1 MPKIKF
7 LFFSLG
13 LLCATFVWAQNERPN
28 FILIMADD
36 LGIGD
41 LGVYG
46 SSLINTPN
54 LDRMAAEG
62 IVFDSFY
69 ASANVCTASRGGL
82 LTGRY
87 PIRLGLV
94 DDVARPTND
103 IHLAESEIT
112 IAEALKGEGYNT
124 AIFGKWHL
132 GSRVEWYPLNHGFD
146 EFYGALHSND
156 MAPFQLYRDDQIIE
170 DPVDQTTLT
179 QRYTSEALRF
189 IEQNKDNPFFLYIPH
204 SFPHVP
210 LFVTE
215 EFEGQSSAGLYGDVV
230 ETIDWSMGQILK
242 KLNEL
247 GIDENTMVIFTSD
260 NGPWFEGS
268 SGQFRN
274 RKGTSWEGG
283 LRVPFIARWPSIIPR
298 NQRNSHAA
306 MNIDVLP
313 TILDFAGVSLSS
325 ETQPDGKSLR
335 GVLTN
340 GEGSPHDYLYLFNND
355 RIAAVRSGKWK
366 LVVET
371 FYRTGVPSFDNPNSY
386 YAPNGLLFDLEKD
399 PSETYSF
406 TREFPGVAEALHS
419 QLIKGQKALDS
430 KVLPNMFNRL

>member
-13 LLCATFVWAQNERPN
+13 LLCGTFVWAQNERPN
-28 FILIMADD
+28 FIVIMADD

-103 IHLAESEIT
+103 IHLAETEIT

-156 MAPFQLYRDDQIIE
+156 MAPFQLYRDNQIIE

-230 ETIDWSMGQILK
+230 ETIDWSMGQILE

-283 LRVPFIARWPSIIPR
+283 LRVPFIARWPSTIPR

-313 TILDFAGVSLSS
+313 TILDFAGVSLPS
-325 ETQPDGKSLR
+325 ETPPDGKSLR

-406 TREFPGVAEALHS
+406 TREYPGVAEELHS
-419 QLIKGQKALDS
+419 HLIKGQKAFNS
-430 KVLPNMFNRL
+430 KVLPNMVNSL

>member
-1 MPKIKF
+1 M
-7 LFFSLG
+7 
-13 LLCATFVWAQNERPN
+13 
-28 FILIMADD
+28 
-36 LGIGD
+36 
-41 LGVYG
+41 
-46 SSLINTPN
+46 
-54 LDRMAAEG
+54 
-62 IVFDSFY
+62 
-69 ASANVCTASRGGL
+69 
-82 LTGRY
+82 
-87 PIRLGLV
+87 V

-103 IHLAESEIT
+103 IHLAETEIT

-156 MAPFQLYRDDQIIE
+156 MAPFQLYRDNQIIE

-230 ETIDWSMGQILK
+230 ETIDWSMGQILE

-283 LRVPFIARWPSIIPR
+283 LRVPFIARWPSTIPR

-313 TILDFAGVSLSS
+313 TILDFAGVSLST
-325 ETQPDGKSLR
+325 ETPPDGKSLR

-406 TREFPGVAEALHS
+406 TREYPGVAEALHS
-419 QLIKGQKALDS
+419 HLIKGQKALDS

>member
-103 IHLAESEIT
+103 IHLAETEIT

-210 LFVTE
+210 LFVTD

-313 TILDFAGVSLSS
+313 TILDFAGVSLPS
-325 ETQPDGKSLR
+325 ETPPDGKSLR

-406 TREFPGVAEALHS
+406 TREYPGVAEALHS

>member
-13 LLCATFVWAQNERPN
+13 LLCGTFVWAQNERPN
-28 FILIMADD
+28 FIVIMADD

-103 IHLAESEIT
+103 IHLAETEIT

-156 MAPFQLYRDDQIIE
+156 MTPFQLYRDNQIIE

-230 ETIDWSMGQILK
+230 ETIDWSMGQILE
-242 KLNEL
+242 KLNDL

-325 ETQPDGKSLR
+325 ETTPDGRSLR

-406 TREFPGVAEALHS
+406 TREYPGVAEELHS
-419 QLIKGQKALDS
+419 HLIKGQKALNS

>member
-103 IHLAESEIT
+103 IHLAETEIT

-325 ETQPDGKSLR
+325 ETPPDGKSLR

-406 TREFPGVAEALHS
+406 TREYPGVAEELHS
-419 QLIKGQKALDS
+419 HLIEGQKALNS

>member
-13 LLCATFVWAQNERPN
+13 LLCGTFVWAQNERPN

-46 SSLINTPN
+46 SRLINTPN

-103 IHLAESEIT
+103 IHLAETEIT

-156 MAPFQLYRDDQIIE
+156 MAPFQLYRDNQIIE

-230 ETIDWSMGQILK
+230 ETIDWSMGQILE

-325 ETQPDGKSLR
+325 ETPPDGRSLR

-406 TREFPGVAEALHS
+406 TREYPEVAEALHS

>member
-1 MPKIKF
+1 MYKR
-7 LFFSLG
+7 
-13 LLCATFVWAQNERPN
+13 Q
-28 FILIMADD
+28 
-36 LGIGD
+36 
-41 LGVYG
+41 
-46 SSLINTPN
+46 
-54 LDRMAAEG
+54 
-62 IVFDSFY
+62 
-69 ASANVCTASRGGL
+69 
-82 LTGRY
+82 
-87 PIRLGLV
+87 
-94 DDVARPTND
+94 
-103 IHLAESEIT
+103 
-112 IAEALKGEGYNT
+112 
-124 AIFGKWHL
+124 
-132 GSRVEWYPLNHGFD
+132 
-146 EFYGALHSND
+146 
-156 MAPFQLYRDDQIIE
+156 APFQLYRDDQIIE

-325 ETQPDGKSLR
+325 ETTPDGRSLR

-386 YAPNGLLFDLEKD
+386 YAPHGLLFDLEKD
-399 PSETYSF
+399 PTETYSF
-406 TREFPGVAEALHS
+406 TREYPEVAEELHTHLIEGQEALNS
-419 QLIKGQKALDS
+419 R
-430 KVLPNMFNRL
+430 VLPNMFNRL

>member
-1 MPKIKF
+1 MSANKMLTLF
-7 LFFSLG
+7 LTLFFCSIV
-13 LLCATFVWAQNERPN
+13 AAQDSKPN
-28 FILIMADD
+28 FIIVMADD

-41 LGVYG
+41 LGLYG
-46 SSLINTPN
+46 SELIDTPN
-54 LDRMAAEG
+54 LDRMASEG
-62 IVFDSFY
+62 IYFESFY

-94 DDVARPTND
+94 DDVARPSND
-103 IHLAESEIT
+103 IHLNESEIT
-112 IAEALKGEGYNT
+112 IAEALKQEGYST
-124 AIFGKWHL
+124 ALFGKWHL

-156 MAPFQLYRDDQIIE
+156 MAPFKLYRDDQVIE

-189 IEQNKDNPFFLYIPH
+189 IEQNRENPFFLYIPH

-215 EFEGQSSAGLYGDVV
+215 EFEGKSDAGLYGDVV
-230 ETIDWSMGQILK
+230 ETIDWSMGQIFN
-242 KLNEL
+242 KLTEL

-283 LRVPFIARWPSIIPR
+283 LRVPFIARWPSKIAA
-298 NQRNSHAA
+298 NQQTSVAA
-306 MNIDVLP
+306 MNIDIFP
-313 TILDFAGVSLSS
+313 TILDFAEISAPREDTL
-325 ETQPDGKSLR
+325 DGKSLR

-340 GEGSPHDYLYLFNND
+340 NEDSAHEFLYLFNND

-371 FYRTGVPSFDNPNSY
+371 FYRTGVPSFDNSNSY
-386 YAPNGLLFDLEKD
+386 YAPYGLLFDLEKD
-399 PSETYSF
+399 PTETYSY
-406 TREFPGVAEALHS
+406 TREFPRVAEELRSH
-419 QLIKGQKALDS
+419 LIDGQKQFNS
-430 KVLPNMFNRL
+430 RVLPNMFNRL

>member
-13 LLCATFVWAQNERPN
+13 LLCGTFVWAQNERPN
-28 FILIMADD
+28 FIVIMADD

-103 IHLAESEIT
+103 IHLAETEIT

-325 ETQPDGKSLR
+325 ETPPDGRSLR

-406 TREFPGVAEALHS
+406 TREYPGVAEELHS
-419 QLIKGQKALDS
+419 HLIKGQKALNS

>member
-103 IHLAESEIT
+103 IHLAETEIT

-132 GSRVEWYPLNHGFD
+132 GSRVESYPLNHGFD

-156 MAPFQLYRDDQIIE
+156 IAPFQLYRDNQIIE

-325 ETQPDGKSLR
+325 ETPPDGRSLR

>member
-13 LLCATFVWAQNERPN
+13 LLCGTFVWAQNERPN
-28 FILIMADD
+28 FIVIMADD

-46 SSLINTPN
+46 SSLIKTPN

-103 IHLAESEIT
+103 IHLAETEIT

-156 MAPFQLYRDDQIIE
+156 MAPFQLYRDNQIIE

-230 ETIDWSMGQILK
+230 ETIDWSMGQILE
-242 KLNEL
+242 KLNDL

-313 TILDFAGVSLSS
+313 TILDFAGVSLST
-325 ETQPDGKSLR
+325 ETPLDGRSLR

-406 TREFPGVAEALHS
+406 TREYPGVAEELHS
-419 QLIKGQKALDS
+419 HLIKGQKALNS

>member
-13 LLCATFVWAQNERPN
+13 LLCGTFVWAQNERPN
-28 FILIMADD
+28 FIVIMADD

-103 IHLAESEIT
+103 IHLAETEIT
-112 IAEALKGEGYNT
+112 IAEALRGEGYNT

-230 ETIDWSMGQILK
+230 ETIDWSMGQILE

-325 ETQPDGKSLR
+325 ETTPDGRSLR

-406 TREFPGVAEALHS
+406 TREYPEVAEELHS
-419 QLIKGQKALDS
+419 HLIKGQKALDS

>member
-13 LLCATFVWAQNERPN
+13 LLCGTFVWAQNERPN
-28 FILIMADD
+28 FIVIMADD

-103 IHLAESEIT
+103 IHLAETEIT

-156 MAPFQLYRDDQIIE
+156 MAPFQLYRDNQIIE

-230 ETIDWSMGQILK
+230 ETIDWSMGQILE

-406 TREFPGVAEALHS
+406 TREYPGVAEALHS

>member
-13 LLCATFVWAQNERPN
+13 LLCGTFVWAQNERPN
-28 FILIMADD
+28 FIVIMADD

-103 IHLAESEIT
+103 IHLAETEIT
-112 IAEALKGEGYNT
+112 IAEALRGEGYNT

-230 ETIDWSMGQILK
+230 ETIDWSMGQILE
-242 KLNEL
+242 KLNDL

-325 ETQPDGKSLR
+325 ETTPDGRSLR

-406 TREFPGVAEALHS
+406 TREYPGVAEELHS
-419 QLIKGQKALDS
+419 HLIKGQKALNS

>member
-1 MPKIKF
+1 MLTLF
-7 LFFSLG
+7 LTLFFCSIV
-13 LLCATFVWAQNERPN
+13 AAQDSKPN
-28 FILIMADD
+28 FIIVMADD

-41 LGVYG
+41 LGLYG
-46 SSLINTPN
+46 SELIDTPN
-54 LDRMAAEG
+54 LDRMASEG
-62 IVFDSFY
+62 IYFESFY

-94 DDVARPTND
+94 DDVARPSND
-103 IHLAESEIT
+103 IHLNESEIT
-112 IAEALKGEGYNT
+112 IAEALKQEGYST
-124 AIFGKWHL
+124 ALFGKWHL

-156 MAPFQLYRDDQIIE
+156 MAPFKLYRDDQVIE

-189 IEQNKDNPFFLYIPH
+189 IEQNRENPFFLYIPH

-215 EFEGQSSAGLYGDVV
+215 EFEGKSDAGLYGDVV
-230 ETIDWSMGQILK
+230 ETIDWSMGQIFN
-242 KLNEL
+242 KLTEL

-283 LRVPFIARWPSIIPR
+283 LRVPFIARWPSKIAA
-298 NQRNSHAA
+298 NQQTSVAA
-306 MNIDVLP
+306 MNIDIFP
-313 TILDFAGVSLSS
+313 TILDFAEISAPREDTL
-325 ETQPDGKSLR
+325 DGKSLR

-340 GEGSPHDYLYLFNND
+340 NEDSAHEFLYLFNND

-371 FYRTGVPSFDNPNSY
+371 FYRTGVPSFDNSNSY
-386 YAPNGLLFDLEKD
+386 YAPYGLLFDLEKD
-399 PSETYSF
+399 PTETYSY
-406 TREFPGVAEALHS
+406 TREFPRVAEELRSH
-419 QLIKGQKALDS
+419 LIDGQKQFNS
-430 KVLPNMFNRL
+430 RVLPNMFNRL

>member
-13 LLCATFVWAQNERPN
+13 LLCGTFVWAQNERPN
-28 FILIMADD
+28 FIVIMADD

-54 LDRMAAEG
+54 LDRMAEEG

-103 IHLAESEIT
+103 IHLAETEIT

-156 MAPFQLYRDDQIIE
+156 MAPFQLYRDNQIIE

-230 ETIDWSMGQILK
+230 ETIDWSMGQILE
-242 KLNEL
+242 KLNDL

-325 ETQPDGKSLR
+325 ETTPDGRSLR

-406 TREFPGVAEALHS
+406 TREYPGVAEELHS
-419 QLIKGQKALDS
+419 HLIKGQKALNS

>member
-13 LLCATFVWAQNERPN
+13 LLCGTFVWAQNERPN
-28 FILIMADD
+28 FIVIMADD

-103 IHLAESEIT
+103 IHLSETEIT

-242 KLNEL
+242 KLKEL
-247 GIDENTMVIFTSD
+247 GIDENTMLIFTSD

-325 ETQPDGKSLR
+325 ETPPDGRSLR

-406 TREFPGVAEALHS
+406 TREYPGVAEALHS

>member
-1 MPKIKF
+1 M
-7 LFFSLG
+7 
-13 LLCATFVWAQNERPN
+13 
-28 FILIMADD
+28 
-36 LGIGD
+36 
-41 LGVYG
+41 
-46 SSLINTPN
+46 
-54 LDRMAAEG
+54 
-62 IVFDSFY
+62 
-69 ASANVCTASRGGL
+69 
-82 LTGRY
+82 
-87 PIRLGLV
+87 V

-103 IHLAESEIT
+103 IHLAETEIT

-156 MAPFQLYRDDQIIE
+156 MAPFQLYRDSQIIE

-230 ETIDWSMGQILK
+230 ETIDWSMGQILE
-242 KLNEL
+242 KLNDL

-283 LRVPFIARWPSIIPR
+283 LRVPFIARWPSTIPR

-313 TILDFAGVSLSS
+313 TILDFAGVSLPS
-325 ETQPDGKSLR
+325 ETPPDGKSLR

-406 TREFPGVAEALHS
+406 TREYPGVAEELHS
-419 QLIKGQKALDS
+419 HLIKGQKALNS